1 MNLSVIQRIVLGFA
15 VLVAINLVNAVY
27 AWRGQVQ
34 VKEQFN
40 HIDQDIVP
48 LRQALNEQVETLLLL
63 NRVVT
68 QFMAEDNAERL
79 ERLTQSFDAQ
89 QAQWEASVEEVVS
102 AEFMQ
107 TLNTEQYEQT
117 IAEVR
122 AVIDIARTQ
131 FPSRLMTLQNQQQL
145 RTLLTGFTDTWTR
158 FDSDLESMEFLLRDN
173 DAIGF
178 FVPYVRRL
186 GSEMDMSVSQLL
198 TLETLQQVNFAGS
211 EQESRVSEI
220 IGMLQA
226 IGEEE
231 PRVAEDLTGYI
242 AALEALIH
250 PETGAYALQSSILD
264 AEVARGD
271 SLAQMEEDVDLA
283 LVGYRGVIEQIQ
295 TANSN
300 ASADALR
307 TQETVQQVMWALT
320 IFALLVAVLVAY
332 GVARVIRVPLQ
343 AILRALDRLQ
353 DGDLATPEFGK
364 MRRDEFGQIQQRMLN
379 VVGNLRGIVQQIRS
393 GSESVDLSVKE
404 VVANS
409 RKTTRLVE
417 EQQDKTD
424 QMATEV
430 TEMEM
435 AIGEV
440 ARSAQTSLEEI
451 SAVNQRA
458 IDNQQQMT
466 VAVSAI
472 GELKTSLVESS
483 EVIES
488 LSAESERIREIVTVI
503 QNIAEQTNLL
513 ALNAAIEAARAGEQG
528 RGFAV
533 VADEVR
539 TLAQRT
545 RTSTEDIDAMVQAL
559 REKASLAVTHMTKN
573 DSKAN
578 EVVEHAENTA
588 ASLQE
593 MLEGLSHID
602 QMAHQIAT
610 AAEQQSM
617 VAKSVSEHVVEI
629 AEAASQ
635 VSTNVLRNGESFSD
649 VAKTADG
656 LVASVSHF
664 QSR

>member
-1 MNLSVIQRIVLGFA
+1 MNLSVIQRIILGFSI
-15 VLVAINLVNAVY
+15 LVAINLFNAVY

-40 HIDQDIVP
+40 RIDQDIVP

-68 QFMAEDNAERL
+68 QFMSEDNAERL
-79 ERLTQSFDAQ
+79 ERLAQSFSTQ
-89 QAQWEASVEEVVS
+89 ESLWEQSVARVQNASGLILLDR
-102 AEFMQ
+102 A
-107 TLNTEQYEQT
+107 QYEAT
-117 IAEVR
+117 VADVRLVIAVAKE
-122 AVIDIARTQ
+122 Q
-131 FPSRLMTLQNQQQL
+131 FPNRLATLQNQRAL
-145 RTLLTGFTDTWTR
+145 RSVLTGFTEVWAR

-173 DAIGF
+173 DSIGF

-198 TLETLQQVNFAGS
+198 TLETLQQVTFAGR
-211 EQESRVSEI
+211 EQESRVGEI
-220 IGMLQA
+220 IGMLEA
-226 IGEEE
+226 ITEEE
-231 PRVAEDLTGYI
+231 PRVANDLAGYVR
-242 AALEALIH
+242 ALEALID
-250 PETGAYALQSSILD
+250 PETGAYALQAGILA
-264 AEVARGD
+264 AELARGD
-271 SLAQMEEDVDLA
+271 RLAEMEAEVDSA
-283 LVGYRGVIEQIQ
+283 LSGYRMVIEQIQ
-295 TANSN
+295 IANSN
-300 ASADALR
+300 ASAHALS
-307 TQETVQQVMWALT
+307 TQETVQQVMWGLT

-332 GVARVIRVPLQ
+332 GVARVIRAPLQ
-343 AILRALDRLQ
+343 MILRALDRLQ
-353 DGDLATPEFGK
+353 DGDLADPEFGK

-379 VVGNLRGIVQQIRS
+379 VVVNLRTIVQQIRS
-393 GSESVDLSVKE
+393 GSESVDHSVKE

-417 EQQDKTD
+417 VQQSKTD

-440 ARSAQTSLEEI
+440 ARSAQTSLEEV

-458 IDNQQQMT
+458 MENQQQMT

-488 LSAESERIREIVTVI
+488 LSAESEKIREIVTVI

-513 ALNAAIEAARAGEQG
+513 ALNAAIEAARAGEHG

-545 RTSTEDIDAMVQAL
+545 RLSTEDIDAMVQAL
-559 REKASLAVTHMTKN
+559 REKAAQAVAHMTKN

-578 EVVEHAENTA
+578 EVVEHAESTA

-610 AAEQQSM
+610 AAEEQSM

-635 VSTNVLRNGESFSD
+635 VSDNVLRNGESFSE